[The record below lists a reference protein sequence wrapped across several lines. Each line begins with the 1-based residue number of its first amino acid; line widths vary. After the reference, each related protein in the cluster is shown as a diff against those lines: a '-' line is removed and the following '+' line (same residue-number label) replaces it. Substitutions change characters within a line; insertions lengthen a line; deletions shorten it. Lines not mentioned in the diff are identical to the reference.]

1 MATNPNYQETE
12 KISVELLLTSG
23 NSIRV
28 NLFVSGMQR
37 VNDLLNDGRAFIP
50 FEDISGQL
58 RLVNKAMIITV
69 IPSDQGTGA
78 KAGSAAEDVPQEAPP
93 PPADAR

>member
-12 KISVELLLTSG
+12 KIAVELLLTSG

-28 NLFVSGMQR
+28 KLFVSGMQR
-37 VNDLLNDGRAFIP
+37 VNDLLNDGRGFIP

-58 RLVNKAMIITV
+58 RLVNKAMIVTV
-69 IPSDQGTGA
+69 IPLDQDTET
-78 KAGSAAEDVPQEAPP
+78 KAEEEAAQQQPP
-93 PPADAR
+93 PPADAP